1 MHVNKQQ
8 HRATRLLHCTHDAAD
23 YDGAV
28 GMPIVTSTAYEQA
41 TAEELEAVFT
51 GRAPGYVYARIGN
64 PTVTAFERQATVLED
79 GLGALACASGMSA
92 VSATLI
98 LLAGGEGEIIASP
111 AIFGGTRY
119 LLTRTLP
126 PLGIHTHWVDMQDYA
141 AVEKAITPATRAIF
155 TETIGNPA
163 MTVAD
168 LDRLAEIAD
177 RYGVALIADN
187 TATPYICRP
196 KDHGAHIIIHSASK
210 FISGHGNAIGGLI
223 VDSGTFDWSPP
234 RYAHMREW
242 VEKFRHFAF
251 LAALRSQVQRD
262 LGGCLSPFNAALLIS
277 GMESLP
283 VRMERC
289 CTNAAQLA
297 AWLNERSDVAEV
309 NYPGLPAHPDYAI
322 AEKMT
327 DGKYGALLALR
338 LGTRARC
345 FKFINALK
353 IFRNVANL
361 GDARSLVVHPAST
374 IAREL
379 DKESMLSSGIY
390 DDLLRISVGLE
401 NVDDLIA
408 DCSGALDAA
417 E

>member
-1 MHVNKQQ
+1 
-8 HRATRLLHCTHDAAD
+8 
-23 YDGAV
+23 
-28 GMPIVTSTAYEQA
+28 MPIVTSTAHEQA
-41 TAEELEAVFT
+41 TAEELEAVFK

-64 PTVTAFERQATVLED
+64 PTVTAFERQAAVLED

-98 LLAGGEGEIIASP
+98 LLAGGDAEIIASP

-126 PLGIHTHWVDMQDYA
+126 PLGIRTHWVDMHDYT

-168 LDRLAEIAD
+168 LDRLAEIAA
-177 RYGVALIADN
+177 RHGLLLIADN
-187 TATPYICRP
+187 TVTPYICRP

-210 FISGHGNAIGGLI
+210 FINGHGTAIGGLI
-223 VDSGTFDWSPP
+223 VDCGTFDWTSK
-234 RYAHMREW
+234 RYAHMHEW

-251 LAALRSQVQRD
+251 LAALRQQVQRD
-262 LGGCLSPFNAALLIS
+262 LGACLSPFNAALLIT

-289 CTNAAQLA
+289 CANTAQLA
-297 AWLNERSDVAEV
+297 AWLDARTDVQVV

-322 AEKMT
+322 ADKIT
-327 DGKYGALLALR
+327 NGRFGALLAIR
-338 LGTRARC
+338 LGTRERC

-361 GDARSLVVHPAST
+361 GDARSLIVHPAST
-374 IAREL
+374 IARDL
-379 DKESMLSSGIY
+379 DKDNMQSSGVY

-401 NVDDLIA
+401 NVADLIN
-408 DCSGALDAA
+408 DCTAAFAAA